1 MFILNNFSACRIRF
15 SYFLHHR
22 YLRPGSLKPLQAHY
36 SKKRRLMPELYDD
49 LKPFTFNFR
58 SNFFRESFIGKYGK
72 REFQKRDLKCAQ
84 FIKFTAVNQH
94 IDALAA
100 PKQFRNFS

>member
-1 MFILNNFSACRIRF
+1 VKLD
-15 SYFLHHR
+15 H
-22 YLRPGSLKPLQAHY
+22 
-36 SKKRRLMPELYDD
+36 E
-49 LKPFTFNFR
+49 LKPFGFDFT

-94 IDALAA
+94 IDMPAA